1 LPIQQLKFGKH
12 PTFDLDYN
20 YGKFTLGKLE
30 CSGRVKVTGI
40 PTSCRDLY
48 IIGHIFN
55 DLYSIKKNGKV
66 ETVFCDFT
74 LSPFDPSEV
83 INKRQLLYFTAP
95 VSGRFFL
102 ASSCSGKRVDYN
114 IPKSCYELSI
124 IGHSLNGLYSV
135 MGAEE
140 KKIEMVYCDF
150 NLAPDD
156 ENWSTYFLF
165 YFHFNLREK
174 AKKKAWLCAS
184 QIRWIW
190 RLFLCPTID

>member
-1 LPIQQLKFGKH
+1 MARVSDFSLIGSSVTWEFE
-12 PTFDLDYN
+12 
-20 YGKFTLGKLE
+20 KLN
-30 CSGRVKVTGI
+30 
-40 PTSCRDLY
+40 
-48 IIGHIFN
+48 IGFALN
-55 DLYSIKKNGKV
+55 LANG
-66 ETVFCDFT
+66 
-74 LSPFDPSEV
+74 
-83 INKRQLLYFTAP
+83 YFTAP